1 MGHQATCSFCGHVY
15 DGHINAYG
23 KMCIYCGTFI
33 EPEIEPRMV
42 RESLDAKEKYKKIA
56 INKVREK
63 LTEEE

>member
-1 MGHQATCSFCGHVY
+1 
-15 DGHINAYG
+15 
-23 KMCIYCGTFI
+23 MCIYCGTFI